1 MAPDKPFFAS
11 APLVQ
16 ILAAANFAARAHA
29 QQKRKGAA
37 AEPYIN
43 HLIEVAELVASSGHE
58 ADVNLIMA
66 CFLHDTVEDTSV
78 TRHELA
84 QTFNDDVVS
93 LVMEVTDDKSLPK
106 EVRKAKQVQSAPAKS
121 ARAQTLKLADKISN
135 LRSLLSSPPSNW
147 STERKLEYFQWA
159 RDVVYG
165 FTSPDQYLLNEFEKT
180 CARISDLT

>member
-1 MAPDKPFFAS
+1 MAPEKPFFS
-11 APLVQ
+11 STPLVQ
-16 ILAAANFAARAHA
+16 ILSAANFAARAHA

-66 CFLHDTVEDTSV
+66 CFLHDVVEDTSV

-84 QTFNDDVVS
+84 QTF
-93 LVMEVTDDKSLPK
+93 TDDKSLPK

-135 LRSLLSSPPSNW
+135 LRSLLNSPPSNW
-147 STERKLEYFQWA
+147 STERKLEY
-159 RDVVYG
+159 
-165 FTSPDQYLLNEFEKT
+165 
-180 CARISDLT
+180 